1 MTPAKVIA
9 MVVALITPIVL
20 QLREASH
27 PIALPS
33 VARLQAKL
41 DHNGAHLRVNG
52 IWGSATQAAL
62 QRYERRNGVQR
73 SGEFDRAVSGT
84 G

>member
-1 MTPAKVIA
+1 MTSAKTIA
-9 MVVALITPIVL
+9 MTVALMTPIVL
-20 QLREASH
+20 QLREAPH
-27 PIALPS
+27 PIAPPR
-33 VARLQAKL
+33 VAQLQAKL

-62 QRYERRNGVQR
+62 QRDERRNGVQP
-73 SGEFDRAVSGT
+73 SGEFDQAVSGT